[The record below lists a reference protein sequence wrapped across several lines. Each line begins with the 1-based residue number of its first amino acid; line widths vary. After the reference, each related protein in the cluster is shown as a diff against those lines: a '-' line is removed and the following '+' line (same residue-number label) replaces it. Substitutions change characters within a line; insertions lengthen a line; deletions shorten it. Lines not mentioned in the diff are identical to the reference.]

1 MAASVDEVRPT
12 FAGQTVLAV
21 FAHPD
26 DESLACGGTLARL
39 ADRGARIVLLCASHG
54 ELGWH
59 EGAVAGVELG
69 SVRAREL
76 RNAAATLG
84 IATLIL
90 LDHPDGEMRWAH
102 VSELRGQIVMT
113 IRRYAPAAVITF
125 GADGLYWHP
134 DHIGV
139 YERTTAAIQSLG
151 VNAPP
156 LYHVTMQPDTLQ
168 AVKAK
173 AMSRGWTVPAT
184 GFWSLEPEAFGV
196 AAAPDTLLVNVRD
209 WAPRKL
215 AAIRCHQ
222 SQTGPHDPF
231 AFLSDD
237 EARQW
242 LSVEH
247 FHRAAGSPLSASVLE
262 LIGEPVTSS
271 DPLALSPEP

>member
-1 MAASVDEVRPT
+1 MNGSREANVAAVADAARST

-39 ADRGARIVLLCASHG
+39 VDQGAQVVLLCASHG

-59 EGAVAGVELG
+59 EGSAPGADLG
-69 SVRAREL
+69 TVRAREL

-84 IATLIL
+84 VATLIV

-139 YERTTAAIQSLG
+139 YERTTAAVGSLG

-156 LYHVTMQPDTLQ
+156 LYYVTMQPYALQ

-173 AMSRGWTVPAT
+173 AMAGGWQVPAT

-231 AFLSDD
+231 AFLTD
-237 EARQW
+237 EDARQW

-247 FHRAAGSPLSASVLE
+247 FHRAAGNPATAPVLE
-262 LIGEPVTSS
+262 LIGEPVM
-271 DPLALSPEP
+271 